1 MSPDDPIYDPVR
13 EIAATTR
20 ALVAILDRMTTTTE
34 DTRDLCMSSLRVA
47 RALGWATVFA
57 VAILL
62 VVLVVLALW
71 FQQSMQGQQA
81 YHERED
87 AKLQQSLHRS
97 EQLLYESRQALQDH
111 QRQMERL
118 AR

>member
-1 MSPDDPIYDPVR
+1 MKSFLEHTV
-13 EIAATTR
+13 
-20 ALVAILDRMTTTTE
+20 LLMQ
-34 DTRDLCMSSLRVA
+34 SLSY
-47 RALGWATVFA
+47 LA
-57 VAILL
+57 VITF
-62 VVLVVLALW
+62 LVVLALW
-71 FQQSMQGQQA
+71 FQQSMSAQTA

-87 AKLQQSLHRS
+87 AKLLASLHRS

>member
-1 MSPDDPIYDPVR
+1 MKAFLESTVLL
-13 EIAATTR
+13 TQ
-20 ALVAILDRMTTTTE
+20 
-34 DTRDLCMSSLRVA
+34 SLFYVT
-47 RALGWATVFA
+47 GITF
-57 VAILL
+57 
-62 VVLVVLALW
+62 LVVLALW

-118 AR
+118 TR